1 MTLKVLIVDDS
12 SFYRRYIRKI
22 IEYDDALAVIDE
34 ASNGRDAIDKTV
46 ALRPDVVI
54 MDVEMPVVDGIE
66 AVKQIMAKMPTPIL
80 MFSSLTHDGARA
92 TLDSLEAGALDFLP
106 KCIEDTT
113 SPISNTSKLL
123 RSKVHAISH
132 RRVFMRRAIQ
142 EREQS
147 QRRPAPLSSNKF
159 FRSSSLISGHGDNS
173 SDTAVTSIIRSG
185 KHYKCLAIGAS
196 TGGPMALQKI
206 LTQIPV
212 TFPYPII
219 VIQHM
224 PATFTNAFAKRLD
237 SSCMI
242 SVKEASNGDV
252 LQKGWAYIAP
262 GNTQMVVEGSAN
274 HAVLHITD
282 ASLDEKL
289 IYKPSVDLAFA
300 SLAKV
305 FGGDVL
311 GIILTGM
318 GADGRDGARVLKGKG
333 AKIWAQDEQ
342 SCVVY
347 GMPQAVASTHIAESS
362 ITLDS
367 MASCIKAEMGII

>member
-1 MTLKVLIVDDS
+1 MSLKILIVDDS
-12 SFYRRYIRKI
+12 SFYRRYIRKM
-22 IEYDDALAVIDE
+22 IEYDHTMSVVDE
-34 ASNGRDAIDKTV
+34 ASNGRDAIDKTI
-46 ALRPDVVI
+46 ALRPDVIV

-66 AVKQIMAKMPTPIL
+66 AVKQVMAKIPTPIL

-92 TLDSLEAGALDFLP
+92 TLESLEAGALDFLP

-113 SPISNTSKLL
+113 SPISNTSNLL
-123 RSKVHAISH
+123 RSKIHAIAG
-132 RRVFMRRAIQ
+132 RRVFMRRTM
-142 EREQS
+142 REAEQTKKIES
-147 QRRPAPLSSNKF
+147 GLTNSKF
-159 FRSSSLISGHGDNS
+159 YRSSSLIAGHSDNKS
-173 SDTAVTSIIRSG
+173 ETAVTSIIRSG
-185 KHYKCLAIGAS
+185 KLYKCLAIGAS

-237 SSCMI
+237 AICMI
-242 SVKEASNGDV
+242 NVKEASNGDV
-252 LQKGWAYIAP
+252 LKKGWAYVAP
-262 GNTQMVVEGSAN
+262 GNTQMVVEGNASRA
-274 HAVLHITD
+274 LLRITD
-282 ASLDEKL
+282 ANLDDKL

-311 GIILTGM
+311 GVILTGM
-318 GADGRDGARVLKGKG
+318 GADGREGARLLKSKG
-333 AKIWAQDEQ
+333 AKIWAQDEK
-342 SCVVY
+342 SCIVY

-362 ITLDS
+362 ITLES